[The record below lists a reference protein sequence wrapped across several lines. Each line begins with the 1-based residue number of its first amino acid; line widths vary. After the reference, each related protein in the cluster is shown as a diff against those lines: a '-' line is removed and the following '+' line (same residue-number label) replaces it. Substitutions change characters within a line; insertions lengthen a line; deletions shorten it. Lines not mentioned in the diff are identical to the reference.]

1 MKRTVFFVSESTG
14 ITAEAMGHSLLSQ
27 FEGVDFERVYMP
39 FINTEQRA
47 RALLEVIQEAADR
60 DGARPII
67 FSTMLDEQVREV
79 IQSGGGY
86 FLEPVAA
93 LLAPPEPGPG
103 PPPPPPPRGR
113 PAITEPTTY
122 IKRID
127 AINFAMSNDDGVR
140 PDNFYRADVVLLG
153 VSRSGKTPTCI
164 YLAMHYGLMAANYPI
179 TEEDFEKG
187 DLPREIY
194 DVKEKVYGLMIDA
207 QRLHLIRS
215 ERRAGSE
222 YAPLKRCQDDIRRA
236 QVMFQRLGIRVL
248 DTTSQ
253 SIEEIASHIL
263 KAVKLKQ
270 RQSEGH

>member
-1 MKRTVFFVSESTG
+1 
-14 ITAEAMGHSLLSQ
+14 MGHSLLSQ

-39 FINTEQRA
+39 FINTELRA
-47 RALLEVIQEAADR
+47 RALLDVIQEAADR

-67 FSTMLDEQVREV
+67 FSTMLDDRVREV
-79 IQSGGGY
+79 IQSGSGY
-86 FLEPVAA
+86 FLELFEIFMEPLSRELGV
-93 LLAPPEPGPG
+93 PPS
-103 PPPPPPPRGR
+103 RKSGR
-113 PAITEPTTY
+113 SHAITEPNTY

-140 PDNFYRADVVLLG
+140 PDNFYRADVVLIG

-179 TEEDFEKG
+179 TEEDFEKD
-187 DLPREIY
+187 DLPKQIY
-194 DVKEKVYGLMIDA
+194 DVKDKVYGLMIDA
-207 QRLHLIRS
+207 HRLHLIRS

-222 YAPLKRCQDDIRRA
+222 YATLKRCQDDVRRA
-236 QVMFQRLGIRVL
+236 RIMFQRLGIRVL

-270 RQSEGH
+270 RRAVGH